1 MATLPSRGVLDGS
14 SNPTTSAMKT
24 ALGDIYDYLN
34 GLFSTTGTPATA
46 RAALGITASN
56 IPCTAS
62 GSLAATNV
70 QAAITEL
77 EAEKVY
83 RTGTTASAA
92 IPSGTTAQ
100 RDGSPSTGYFRF
112 NTSISR
118 SEIYNGTKWTALGG
132 ATGAGTDDVFYEN
145 GQTVTTNYSIS
156 SGKNAMSAGPI
167 TINAGITVTVPNGSV
182 WSII

>member
-1 MATLPSRGVLDGS
+1 
-14 SNPTTSAMKT
+14 MKT
-24 ALGDIYDYLN
+24 ALGGIYDYLN
-34 GLFSTTGTPATA
+34 GLFGTTGTPATA

-56 IPCTAS
+56 IPSTATGTLS
-62 GSLAATNV
+62 STDVQSALA
-70 QAAITEL
+70 EL
-77 EAEKVY
+77 DIEKVP

-100 RDGSPSTGYFRF
+100 RDGTPGTGYFRF

-118 SEIYNGTKWTALGG
+118 SEIYNGTSWTSLGG
-132 ATGAGTDDVFYEN
+132 ATGAGVDDVFYEN
-145 GQTVTTNYSIS
+145 GQAVSTNYTIT

-167 TINAGITVTVPNGSV
+167 TINSGITVTVPTGSV